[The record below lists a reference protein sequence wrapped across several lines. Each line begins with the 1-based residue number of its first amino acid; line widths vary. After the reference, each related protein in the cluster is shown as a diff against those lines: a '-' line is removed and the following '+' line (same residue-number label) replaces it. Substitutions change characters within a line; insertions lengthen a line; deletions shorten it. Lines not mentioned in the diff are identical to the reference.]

1 MEKYDSNITGYIKN
15 VRSQMNKISTAYEE
29 TDTPLNQ
36 FLQAKYEQAKLSPYS
51 NNSFSNLY
59 ENSFTKEDSPKEKTF
74 KNKPQDL
81 PARVLELE
89 ARISE
94 LLKIQDS
101 LIKSLEENK
110 RKALQAEQY
119 DRKVVMELKEKL
131 TFANTKILNL
141 EEALHAGDRE
151 KMRRYIKELESC
163 KEALKNENS
172 HLIIKMQDI
181 NKDLEHI
188 EIQSKS
194 MSDEMHSLKHQNNS
208 LHNDL
213 VSIKTEKIELLKQI
227 DGLNSQLASK
237 DSAIQDLF
245 NRLEDLKSLIQS
257 TSFQKFSG
265 LSSFQVNNQ
274 LETLTRENENLK
286 TLISQKPTNSDIQTA
301 KKKIDKLEKVVDS
314 LNVSS
319 TVDRSKSCEKN
330 KNLASLASQ
339 NKILRELTVQLG
351 AASPFELIETFKKV
365 SQRNKVL
372 VKSQE
377 FVEKIKK
384 FLVGAGVE
392 EFLTLK
398 KLWKWIKGMMGEY
411 FELKK
416 MALVWEGTGKQ
427 MAKVKS
433 LLGNDCEDVSAVLS
447 RVLVEN
453 EYLKLVVN
461 KAKVVLRVGRKI
473 GLQEFENELDS
484 RL

>member
-1 MEKYDSNITGYIKN
+1 
-15 VRSQMNKISTAYEE
+15 
-29 TDTPLNQ
+29 
-36 FLQAKYEQAKLSPYS
+36 
-51 NNSFSNLY
+51 
-59 ENSFTKEDSPKEKTF
+59 
-74 KNKPQDL
+74 
-81 PARVLELE
+81 
-89 ARISE
+89 
-94 LLKIQDS
+94 
-101 LIKSLEENK
+101 
-110 RKALQAEQY
+110 
-119 DRKVVMELKEKL
+119 
-131 TFANTKILNL
+131 
-141 EEALHAGDRE
+141 
-151 KMRRYIKELESC
+151 
-163 KEALKNENS
+163 
-172 HLIIKMQDI
+172 
-181 NKDLEHI
+181 
-188 EIQSKS
+188 
-194 MSDEMHSLKHQNNS
+194 
-208 LHNDL
+208 
-213 VSIKTEKIELLKQI
+213 
-227 DGLNSQLASK
+227 
-237 DSAIQDLF
+237 
-245 NRLEDLKSLIQS
+245 
-257 TSFQKFSG
+257 
-265 LSSFQVNNQ
+265 
-274 LETLTRENENLK
+274 LK